1 LLLPELIEISRARTE
16 NLLDNYITHS
26 NICSSALQKS
36 MRFSVLNGG
45 KRLRPLLVY
54 AAGMALGAT
63 LDKCDLPAAAIELI
77 HSYSLVH
84 DDLPAM
90 DNADLRRGKPTCHKV
105 FGEAMGLLAGDAL
118 QTLAFQLL
126 AQHSIVLNTEQRL
139 KMISILS
146 NASGA
151 EGMAGG
157 QALDLQGDIEN
168 LADLDRLHR
177 LKTAALLTASIR
189 LGVVAAD
196 QEDNAML
203 ETYAADLGLAFQIQ
217 DDLLDLEGD
226 EVTLGKPQGIDVI
239 NKKITYPRLLGIA
252 KSKQKIAELTHSA
265 LTAIQPLGAN
275 GNILCELA
283 EYLLHRKY

>member
-1 LLLPELIEISRARTE
+1 MLLPELIEISRARIE

-26 NICSSALQKS
+26 NICSPALQKS
-36 MRFSVLNGG
+36 MRYSVLNGG

-54 AAGMALGAT
+54 AAGLALGAPM
-63 LDKCDLPAAAIELI
+63 DNCDLPAAAIELI

-90 DNADLRRGKPTCHKV
+90 DNADLRRGKPACHKV

-118 QTLAFQLL
+118 QTMAFQLL
-126 AQHSIVLNTEQRL
+126 SQRSIILNTEQRL

-157 QALDLQGDIEN
+157 QALDLHGNIDN
-168 LADLDRLHR
+168 LADLSRLHS
-177 LKTAALLTASIR
+177 LKTAALWMASVR
-189 LGVVAAD
+189 LGVVAAGF
-196 QEDNAML
+196 EDNDAL

-226 EVTLGKPQGIDVI
+226 ESTLGKPPGIDVI
-239 NKKITYPRLLGIA
+239 NKKITYPQLLGIA
-252 KSKQKIAELTHSA
+252 KSKQKVAQLTHSA
-265 LTAIQPLGAN
+265 LAAIQPLGAN
-275 GNILCELA
+275 GNLLGELA